1 MNRKMQQFIAKG
13 KDIFIGLEDSKKTW
27 KICVRSEN
35 MVIHE
40 TSMPAEYNVLM
51 SYLKNKFPECK
62 VKVMYEAGFKGFNL
76 YDRLVENEYEC
87 VVLPPHLMV
96 EPKVNRVKT
105 DKRDA
110 RRLAKMLENG
120 DYRGCYVPDKER
132 REDRQICRTLN
143 AIEKEIKSFRN
154 RIRKLLQY
162 HGIEAGVPDKRFWNK
177 GDFRELSK
185 LEVGSSLKV
194 SLSVLLKEL
203 DGVWETQLAL
213 RGEMRKLC
221 KKPRYEKAFKIA
233 RSLPGIGWLT
243 AIRFVLELG
252 EDFTRF
258 TTSKSIANFLGLTGS
273 EDSTGETVHKGRITK
288 MGNNFLRAW
297 LIEASWVGIRKDPV
311 LLDIFKR
318 VERNSGSK
326 KKAIVAVARK
336 LAIRLRSC
344 MVNGVEYE
352 VGLVEVV
359 R

>member
-27 KICVRSEN
+27 KLCVRSEK

-40 TSMPAEYNVLM
+40 TSMPAEYNVLL
-51 SYLKNKFPECK
+51 SYLKNKFPDCK
-62 VKVMYEAGFKGFNL
+62 ITVMYEAGFKGFNL
-76 YDRLVENEYEC
+76 YDRLVENKHEC

-110 RRLAKMLENG
+110 RKLAKMLENG
-120 DYRGCYVPDKER
+120 DYRSCYVPDKER

-143 AIEKEIKSFRN
+143 GIEKEIKSFRN

-162 HGIEAGVPDKRFWNK
+162 HGIEAGVPVKQFWNK
-177 GDFRELSK
+177 GDFKGLSK
-185 LEVGSSLKV
+185 LELGSSLKI
-194 SLSVLLKEL
+194 SLAALLKEL

-213 RGEMRKLC
+213 RGEMRKLS

-233 RSLPGIGWLT
+233 RSLPGVGWLT

-297 LIEASWVGIRKDPV
+297 LIESAWVGIRKDPV

-318 VERNSGSK
+318 VQLNSGSK